1 MACGLCVVCET
12 FATYDHVWFCA
23 SYNSISVNIVNAL
36 SKMTTYRHEKTQTQY
51 AVFNEGGGLV
61 SYDDARAICDKVHY
75 ANQRGMHGCKFLF
88 IAQVMRFCVFFLVLC
103 PMSFNISRFDC

>member
-1 MACGLCVVCET
+1 MKHGLWLGVVFGTC
-12 FATYDHVWFCA
+12 ATYDHVWFYA
-23 SYNSISVNIVNAL
+23 PYNSISVNIVNAL

-75 ANQRGMHGCKFLF
+75 ANQRGLHGCKFLF
-88 IAQVMRFCVFFLVLC
+88 IAQFMRFCVFFIAS
-103 PMSFNISRFDC
+103 MSFVL